1 MNNIGKLF
9 LIPSV
14 IATKTEHLVV
24 APQVREGLRDVRFF
38 LAEDIR
44 TARRYLSSL
53 KIYDQIESLSFSTLD
68 KDTREEDLA
77 DLFAPV
83 FNGNHLGVVS
93 ESGCPG
99 IADPGAMA
107 VAFAHGRGIRVIPMV
122 GPSSIFLSLMASG
135 LNGQQFAFRG
145 YLPIQGNEAGK
156 TIREMEKE
164 SRAKDQT
171 QIFIETPYRNNALLS
186 HLLKGLAPDTRLCVA
201 VDITG
206 ENEFI
211 LTKTIKLWRQHLPE
225 LPKLPCVF
233 LFLA

>member
-1 MNNIGKLF
+1 MNNNGKLF
-9 LIPSV
+9 LIPNV
-14 IATKTEHLVV
+14 IAKHTENMVV
-24 APQVREGLRDVRFF
+24 APQVRESLREVHHF

-53 KIYDQIESLSFSTLD
+53 KIYDEIESLSFSTLD
-68 KDTREEDLA
+68 KDGREEDMA
-77 DLFAPV
+77 ELFAPV
-83 FNGNHLGVVS
+83 FNGFHLGVIS

-99 IADPGAMA
+99 IADPGALA
-107 VAFAHGRGIRVIPMV
+107 VGFAHSRGIRVVPIV

-145 YLPIQGNEAGK
+145 YLPIQGSEAGK
-156 TIREMEKE
+156 TIREIEKE
-164 SRAKDQT
+164 SRAKNQT

-186 HLLKGLAPDTRLCVA
+186 HLLKSLAPDTRLCLA
-201 VDITG
+201 VDVTG

-211 LTKTIKLWRQHLPE
+211 LTRTVKLWRQHLPE

>member
-1 MNNIGKLF
+1 MSNNGKLF
-9 LIPSV
+9 LIPNV
-14 IATKTEHLVV
+14 IATGTEDRVV
-24 APQVREGLRDVRFF
+24 APQVREFLKDLRYF

-44 TARRYLSSL
+44 TARRFLSRL

-68 KDTREEDLA
+68 KDTRQEELA
-77 DLFAPV
+77 GLFTPV
-83 FNGNHLGVVS
+83 FNGDDLGVIS

-99 IADPGAMA
+99 IADPGALA
-107 VAFAHGRGIRVIPMV
+107 VAFAHAHGVRVIPMV

-135 LNGQQFAFRG
+135 LNGQEFAFRG
-145 YLPIQGNEAGK
+145 YLPIQGKEAGK
-156 TIREMEKE
+156 TIREMERE
-164 SRAKDQT
+164 SREKRQT

-186 HLLKGLAPDTRLCVA
+186 HLLNGLAPDTRLCLA
-201 VDITG
+201 VDVTG

-211 LTKTIKLWRQHLPE
+211 LTRTVKMWRQDLPE